1 MNQICLALYVGF
13 ALLALLCA
21 IGERNNRDRW
31 R

>member
-1 MNQICLALYVGF
+1 MNQICLAFYVGF

-21 IGERNNRDRW
+21 IGQRSRDRW